1 MRNQNSKNFRF
12 SFMTLVLKILFSVF
26 ALIILS
32 VKIHATNYYVNAST
46 GNNSNT
52 GLSAEKALK
61 TLQRAADK
69 TVAGDTVFVM
79 NGTYVKDNSWSSDV
93 VIETSSG
100 TADKWIVWMNYP
112 VHQPLISFDCWR
124 AFNIQGSYIE
134 VNGLTIKGNNSNI
147 TLQQA
152 LNQPKSCANPAGSF
166 DGRFNGNGISVD
178 GRSGTRFHHFK
189 VKNCTVYDCG
199 GAGITFI
206 QADYITVENNVIY
219 NCSWYTLWSTS
230 GISLWQNWNSD
241 NETGV
246 KNVIRNNICY
256 GNRQYVPAIAFN
268 CGFTDGNGIII
279 DDSENT
285 QNGSTLGSYKG
296 RTLIENNIVYKN
308 GGSGIHAYKSKHV
321 DIINNT
327 AYINNN
333 SDELNDGQIFANSSD
348 DIRIFNNI
356 LVAPANKRINSNY
369 NNGKTIVYSNNLH
382 FGGNATA
389 ITGINL
395 VKGNPLFTDAA
406 NNDFRLQQG
415 SPAIDK
421 GINAITGV
429 AAPVIDFSGKNRP
442 VGVGFDIGAFEFELT
457 SGLGFFNDQTES
469 DFFTLYPNPA
479 NQNVNVKVNA
489 VQNQKVEI
497 HLFNLQGQ
505 LISTNLFFAVAGGL
519 NSFSL
524 PVHHI
529 PNGFYILKVSNGNE
543 IHSKNLV
550 KN

>member
-1 MRNQNSKNFRF
+1 MKLS
-12 SFMTLVLKILFSVF
+12 VLKLKLLIVF
-26 ALIILS
+26 AITA
-32 VKIHATNYYVNAST
+32 ATSNSANYYVDAIK

-61 TLQRAADK
+61 TLQKAADK

-79 NGTYVKDNSWSSDV
+79 NGTYVKDYSYSSDV
-93 VIETSSG
+93 VAETSSG
-100 TADKWIVWMNYP
+100 TPGKWIVWINYP
-112 VHQPLISFDCWR
+112 GHQPLISFDCWR

-134 VNGLTIKGNNSNI
+134 VNGLTVKGNNSNI

-152 LNQPKSCANPAGSF
+152 LNQPKSCANPSGSY

-178 GRSGTRFHHFK
+178 GRNGARNHHFR

-206 QADYITVENNVIY
+206 QADYITVENNIIY
-219 NCSWYTLWSTS
+219 NCSWYTLWSSS

-246 KNVIRNNICY
+246 KNIIRNNICY

-285 QNGSTLGSYKG
+285 QNGSNLGSYKG

-308 GGSGIHAYKSKHV
+308 GGSGIHTYKSKHV
-321 DIINNT
+321 DIVNNT
-327 AYINNN
+327 AYLNCQ
-333 SDELNDGQIFANSSD
+333 SPELNDGQIFANSSD

-369 NNGKTIVYSNNLH
+369 NNGKSIGYSNNLH

-389 ITGINL
+389 ISGTNL
-395 VKGNPLFTDAA
+395 VKGDPLFVDAA
-406 NNDFRLQQG
+406 NNDFRLLKE
-415 SPAIDK
+415 SPAINK
-421 GINAITGV
+421 GIDSLTGV
-429 AAPVIDFSGKNRP
+429 AAPVNDFSGKNRP
-442 VGVGFDIGAFEFELT
+442 VGAGFDIGAFEFELT
-457 SGLGFFNDQTES
+457 SGLGFFYDKTES

-479 NQNVNVKVNA
+479 TQNVNVKVNA
-489 VQNQKVEI
+489 VKNQKVEI
-497 HLFNLQGQ
+497 NLFNIQGQ

-519 NSFSL
+519 NNFSL
-524 PVHHI
+524 PVHQI
-529 PNGFYILKVSNGNE
+529 PNGFYILKVNNGNE
-543 IHSKNLV
+543 ILSKNLV

>member
-1 MRNQNSKNFRF
+1 
-12 SFMTLVLKILFSVF
+12 MTLTFKILFTLF
-26 ALIILS
+26 ALMIWAG
-32 VKIHATNYYVNAST
+32 KINAANYYVNATT

-93 VIETSSG
+93 VVETSSG
-100 TADKWIVWMNYP
+100 TSEKWIVWINYSG
-112 VHQPLISFDCWR
+112 HKPLISFDCWR

-134 VNGLTIKGNNSNI
+134 VNGLTVKGNNSNI

-152 LNQPKSCANPAGSF
+152 LNQPKSCANPSGSY

-206 QADYITVENNVIY
+206 QADYITIENNIIY
-219 NCSWYTLWSTS
+219 NCSWYTLWSSS

-246 KNVIRNNICY
+246 KNIIRNNICY

-268 CGFTDGNGIII
+268 CEFTDGNGIII

-308 GGSGIHAYKSKHV
+308 GGSGIHTYKSKHV

-327 AYINNN
+327 AYLN
-333 SDELNDGQIFANSSD
+333 SQSPELNGGEIFPNASD

-356 LVAPANKRINSNY
+356 LVTPSNKRINSNY

-382 FGGNATA
+382 FGGNATS
-389 ITGINL
+389 ISGINL
-395 VKGNPLFTDAA
+395 VKGDPLFADAA

-421 GINAITGV
+421 GINSITGV

-457 SGLGFFNDQTES
+457 SGLGFFNDQSES
-469 DFFTLYPNPA
+469 DFFSLYPNPA
-479 NQNVNVKVNA
+479 TQNVNVKVNA
-489 VQNQKVEI
+489 DHNQKVEI
-497 HLFNLQGQ
+497 LLFNLQGQ
-505 LISTNLFFAVAGGL
+505 LVSSDLFFAVAGGL

-529 PNGFYILKVSNGNE
+529 PNGFYILKVSNGIE
-543 IHSKNLV
+543 LYSKNLV

>member
-1 MRNQNSKNFRF
+1 MKQS
-12 SFMTLVLKILFSVF
+12 VLKIKLLIVF
-26 ALIILS
+26 VIITIVS
-32 VKIHATNYYVNAST
+32 YSANYYVDAIK
-46 GNNSNT
+46 GNNSNA
-52 GLSAEKALK
+52 GLSVEKALK
-61 TLQRAADK
+61 TLQKAADK
-69 TVAGDTVFVM
+69 TLAGDTVFVM

-93 VIETSSG
+93 VAETSSG
-100 TADKWIVWMNYP
+100 TAEKWIVWMNYP
-112 VHQPLISFDCWR
+112 GHQPLISFDCWR

-134 VNGLTIKGNNSNI
+134 VNGLTVKGNNSNI

-152 LNQPKSCANPAGSF
+152 LNQPKSCANPTGSY

-178 GRSGTRFHHFK
+178 GRNGARFHHFR

-206 QADYITVENNVIY
+206 QSDYITIENNIIY
-219 NCSWYTLWSTS
+219 NCSWYTVWASS

-246 KNVIRNNICY
+246 KNFIRNNVCY

-308 GGSGIHAYKSKHV
+308 GGSGIHTYKSKHV
-321 DIINNT
+321 DIVNNT
-327 AYINNN
+327 AYHNNQ
-333 SDELNDGQIFANSSD
+333 SPELNGGEIFPNASD

-356 LVAPANKRINSNY
+356 LVASANKRINSNY

-382 FGGNATA
+382 FGGNSTA
-389 ITGINL
+389 IAGTNL
-395 VKGNPLFTDAA
+395 VKGDPLFTDAA
-406 NNDFRLQQG
+406 NNDFRLQQE

-421 GINAITGV
+421 GIDSLTGV
-429 AAPVIDFSGKNRP
+429 AAPVIDFDGNTRP
-442 VGVGFDIGAFEFELT
+442 LGTGFDIGAFEYEFI
-457 SGLGFFNDQTES
+457 SGFGFFITEQYD
-469 DFFTLYPNPA
+469 DFFLVYPNPTT
-479 NQNVNVKVNA
+479 QNVNVQLYAIYGRKI
-489 VQNQKVEI
+489 EI
-497 HLFNLQGQ
+497 NLVNLQGQ
-505 LISTNLFFAVAGGL
+505 LISSNSFLAGVSGL

-524 PVHHI
+524 PVQHI
-529 PNGFYILKVSNGNE
+529 PNGIYIVKVNNGDE
-543 IHSKNLV
+543 IRSKNLV

>member
-1 MRNQNSKNFRF
+1 MKLS
-12 SFMTLVLKILFSVF
+12 VLKIKL
-26 ALIILS
+26 LIVLAIT
-32 VKIHATNYYVNAST
+32 IATSNAANYYVNATT

-52 GLSAEKALK
+52 GLSTEKALK

-79 NGTYVKDNSWSSDV
+79 NGTYVKDYSYSSDV
-93 VIETSSG
+93 VVETSSG
-100 TADKWIVWMNYP
+100 TPGKWIVWINYP
-112 VHQPLISFDCWR
+112 GHKPLISFDCWR

-134 VNGLTIKGNNSNI
+134 VNGLTVKGNNSNI

-152 LNQPKSCANPAGSF
+152 LNQPKSCANPTGSY

-178 GRSGTRFHHFK
+178 GRNGTRFHHFK

-206 QADYITVENNVIY
+206 QSDYITIENNVIY

-246 KNVIRNNICY
+246 KNIIRNNICF

-268 CGFTDGNGIII
+268 CEFTDGNGIII

-308 GGSGIHAYKSKHV
+308 GGSGIHTYKSKHV

-327 AYINNN
+327 AYLN
-333 SDELNDGQIFANSSD
+333 SQSPELNGGEIFPNASD

-356 LVAPANKRINSNY
+356 LVAPSNKRINSNY

-389 ITGINL
+389 ITGTNL
-395 VKGNPLFTDAA
+395 VKGDPLFTDAA

-421 GINAITGV
+421 GINSITGV
-429 AAPVIDFSGKNRP
+429 AAPVNDFSGKNRP
-442 VGVGFDIGAFEFELT
+442 VGAGFDIGAFEFELT
-457 SGLGFFNDQTES
+457 SGLGFFNDQSES

-479 NQNVNVKVNA
+479 TQNVNVKVNA

-497 HLFNLQGQ
+497 NLFNIQGQ

-524 PVHHI
+524 PVHQI
-529 PNGFYILKVSNGNE
+529 PDGFYILKVSNGIE
-543 IHSKNLV
+543 LYSKNLV

>member
-1 MRNQNSKNFRF
+1 MNKKNTNLE
-12 SFMTLVLKILFSVF
+12 FMTSVLKILFIVVF
-26 ALIILS
+26 LLLWAG
-32 VKIHATNYYVNAST
+32 KTNAANYYVNAT
-46 GNNSNT
+46 NGNNSNS
-52 GLSAEKALK
+52 GLSVDKALK

-100 TADKWIVWMNYP
+100 TPEKWIVWINYP
-112 VHQPLISFDCWR
+112 GHKPVISFDCWR

-134 VNGLTIKGNNSNI
+134 VNGFTIKGNNSNV

-152 LNQPKSCANPAGSF
+152 LNQPKSCANPNGSY
-166 DGRFNGNGISVD
+166 DARFNGNGISVD
-178 GRSGTRFHHFK
+178 GRNGNRFHHFK
-189 VKNCTVYDCG
+189 VRNCTVYDCG

-206 QADYITVENNVIY
+206 QSDYITIENNIIY

-246 KNVIRNNICY
+246 KNIIRNNICY

-308 GGSGIHAYKSKHV
+308 GGSGIHTYKSKHV

-327 AYINNN
+327 AYLNDQ
-333 SDELNDGQIFANSSD
+333 SPELNQGEIFPNSSD

-356 LVAPANKRINSNY
+356 LVAPSNKRINSNY
-369 NNGKTIVYSNNLH
+369 NNGKSISYSNNLH

-389 ITGINL
+389 ITGTNL
-395 VKGNPLFTDAA
+395 VKGDPLFTDAA
-406 NNDFRLQQG
+406 NNDFRLLQG

-421 GINAITGV
+421 GIDSLTGV

-442 VGVGFDIGAFEFELT
+442 VGAGFDIGAFEYEFT
-457 SGLGFFNDQTES
+457 SGIGFFNIEKCD
-469 DFFTLYPNPA
+469 DFFSVYPNPA
-479 NQNVNVKVNA
+479 TQNVSIKMDV
-489 VQNQKVEI
+489 VQGRNVEI
-497 HLFNLQGQ
+497 SLHNLQGQ
-505 LISTNLFFAVAGGL
+505 LISSTSFLAGVSGTNI
-519 NSFSL
+519 FSL
-524 PVHHI
+524 PVQHI
-529 PNGFYILKVSNGNE
+529 PKGIYILKVNNGYE
-543 IHSKNLV
+543 ILSKNLV

>member
-1 MRNQNSKNFRF
+1 
-12 SFMTLVLKILFSVF
+12 MTSVLKILFIV
-26 ALIILS
+26 APLLIWTG
-32 VKIHATNYYVNAST
+32 KANTANYYVNAT
-46 GNNSNT
+46 AGNNSNT

-61 TLQRAADK
+61 TLQKAADK

-79 NGTYVKDNSWSSDV
+79 NGTYVKDYSYSSDV
-93 VIETSSG
+93 VVETSSG
-100 TADKWIVWMNYP
+100 TPGKWIVWINYQG
-112 VHQPLISFDCWR
+112 HKPLISFDCWR

-134 VNGLTIKGNNSNI
+134 VNGLTVKGNNSNI

-152 LNQPKSCANPAGSF
+152 LNQPKSCVNPSGSY

-178 GRSGTRFHHFK
+178 GRNGARYHHFK
-189 VKNCTVYDCG
+189 VKNCMVYDCG

-206 QADYITVENNVIY
+206 QADYITVENNIIY

-246 KNVIRNNICY
+246 KNIIRNNICY

-308 GGSGIHAYKSKHV
+308 GGSGIHTYESKHV
-321 DIINNT
+321 DIMNNT
-327 AYINNN
+327 AYLNNQ
-333 SDELNDGQIFANSSD
+333 SPELNGGQIFPNASD

-356 LVAPANKRINSNY
+356 LVAPSNKRINSNY

-389 ITGINL
+389 ISGTNL
-395 VKGNPLFTDAA
+395 VKGDPLFTDAA
-406 NNDFRLQQG
+406 NNDFSLQQG
-415 SPAIDK
+415 SFAIDK
-421 GINAITGV
+421 GIKSITGV
-429 AAPVIDFSGKNRP
+429 AASVNDFSGKNRP
-442 VGVGFDIGAFEFELT
+442 VGAGFDIGAFEFELT
-457 SGLGFFNDQTES
+457 SGLGFFYDKTES

-479 NQNVNVKVNA
+479 TQNVNVKVNA
-489 VQNQKVEI
+489 VQNQTVEI
-497 HLFNLQGQ
+497 NLFNLQGQ

-519 NSFSL
+519 NNFSL
-524 PVHHI
+524 PVHQI
-529 PNGFYILKVSNGNE
+529 PNGFYILKVNNGNE
-543 IHSKNLV
+543 ILSKNLV

>member
-1 MRNQNSKNFRF
+1 MKFTIL
-12 SFMTLVLKILFSVF
+12 TLTAILLFPFLAEKAV
-26 ALIILS
+26 
-32 VKIHATNYYVNAST
+32 ATNYYVNATT

-52 GLSAEKALK
+52 GLSVDKAFK

-93 VIETSSG
+93 VIENSSG
-100 TADKWIVWMNYP
+100 TPEKWIVWINYP
-112 VHQPLISFDCWR
+112 GHQPLISFDCWR

-134 VNGLTIKGNNSNI
+134 VIGLTIKGNNSNI
-147 TLQQA
+147 TLEQA
-152 LNQPKSCANPAGSF
+152 LNQPKSCANPTGSF

-178 GRSGTRFHHFK
+178 GRNGARFHHFGI
-189 VKNCTVYDCG
+189 KNCTVYDCG

-206 QADYITVENNVIY
+206 QSDYITIKNNIIY

-241 NETGV
+241 HETGV
-246 KNVIRNNICY
+246 KNIIRNNICY

-308 GGSGIHAYKSKHV
+308 GGSGIHTYKSKHV
-321 DIINNT
+321 GIINNT
-327 AYINNN
+327 AYLNDQ
-333 SDELNDGQIFANSSD
+333 SPELNQGEIFANSSD
-348 DIRIFNNI
+348 DIRMFNNI

-369 NNGKTIVYSNNLH
+369 NNGKSIVYSNNLH

-389 ITGINL
+389 ITGTNL
-395 VKGNPLFTDAA
+395 VKGNPLFADAE
-406 NNDFRLQQG
+406 NNDFHLLQG

-421 GINAITGV
+421 GIDSLTGV
-429 AAPVIDFSGKNRP
+429 AAPVIDFSGKDRP
-442 VGVGFDIGAFEFELT
+442 IGEGFDIGAYEFEIA
-457 SGLGFFNDQTES
+457 SGLGFVKAKTKS
-469 DFFTLYPNPA
+469 GFFTLYPNPA
-479 NQNVNVKVNA
+479 TQDVNVNLNI
-489 VQNQKVEI
+489 VQNRKIEI
-497 HLFNLQGQ
+497 NLFNLQGQ
-505 LISTNLFFAVAGGL
+505 LIISNSFLTVVGGL
-519 NSFSL
+519 NIFSL
-524 PVHHI
+524 PVQHI
-529 PNGFYILKVSNGNE
+529 PNGIYILKVNNGDE